1 MHMPTSIKLHKS
13 GLSLLMKPA
22 LTSDVQLNGLCLHGR
37 HGVHSVNNACCASLF
52 AIIFMEIE
60 KIACE

>member
-1 MHMPTSIKLHKS
+1 
-13 GLSLLMKPA
+13 MKPA
-22 LTSDVQLNGLCLHGR
+22 LTSGVQLNGLCLHGR

>member
-1 MHMPTSIKLHKS
+1 
-13 GLSLLMKPA
+13 MKPA
-22 LTSDVQLNGLCLHGR
+22 LTSGVQLNGLCLHGC